1 MYVLP
6 KEKRRKKKG
15 KKKQRQKE
23 EWVGGRGP
31 ASGLYGVRLNGC
43 LYGSYL
49 TAVHCVQCTW
59 YGLIAQL
66 ADHRYE
72 NFRLNEINDDDRLTT
87 DMLRLDLGVC
97 FNYLT
102 NSTKLLFDASACTRA
117 LHPFSQPAARRTMLD
132 ETIES
137 VLSR

>member
-1 MYVLP
+1 MYALP

-15 KKKQRQKE
+15 KKKQTQKE

-43 LYGSYL
+43 LYGTYL
-49 TAVHCVQCTW
+49 TAVHCVQCTQ
-59 YGLIAQL
+59 YSLIAQL

-72 NFRLNEINDDDRLTT
+72 NFRLDEINDHDRLTA
-87 DMLRLDLGVC
+87 DMMRLDLGVR

-102 NSTKLLFDASACTRA
+102 NSTKFLFDASVCPRA
-117 LHPFSQPAARRTMLD
+117 LHTFS
-132 ETIES
+132 
-137 VLSR
+137 